1 MNKRQAFA
9 TSDPCT
15 INHCKHREP
24 ELHFGGVYIYLVEK
38 PFPVQCRQD
47 ESLQKYR

>member
-1 MNKRQAFA
+1 MNKLQVFA

-15 INHCKHREP
+15 INHCKHKKP

-38 PFPVQCRQD
+38 PVQCSQD